1 MEDQYS
7 YDFSTNCYILL
18 LVRYTSLGS
27 QYTSL
32 GSPRKS
38 YDWLLRA
45 RPIFHVMEPEYSF
58 RTSFI
63 ITNKY
68 S

>member
-27 QYTSL
+27 
-32 GSPRKS
+32 PRKS
-38 YDWLLRA
+38 YDWFVRA